1 MKKKIVV
8 GITGASGTIYGIR
21 LLEAL
26 SQDTSVE
33 PHLVMSRWAKENLA
47 VENTGYTEKEV
58 RALANVVYDD
68 RDMGAAIA
76 SGSFQH
82 DGMAI
87 VPASMKTVAG
97 IATGLAD
104 NLIARAADVTLKECR
119 PLLLVP
125 RESPFNQIHLENM
138 LKLSRMGVEIIP
150 PIPAFYNNPQ
160 TIDDLI
166 DHNTMK
172 LLDHLHL
179 SNDYSSRWQGLTAAK
194 KGNRQVE
201 HHV

>member
-1 MKKKIVV
+1 MTKKIVV
-8 GITGASGTIYGIR
+8 AITGASGTIYGLR

-26 SQDTSVE
+26 AADPSVE
-33 PHLVMSRWAKENLA
+33 THLVMSPWAKENLA
-47 VENTGYTEKEV
+47 VEATDYTEKTV
-58 RALANVVYDD
+58 RALAEVVYDD
-68 RDMGAAIA
+68 RDLGARIA

-82 DGMAI
+82 DGMVI
-87 VPASMKTVAG
+87 VPASMKTVAA

-104 NLIARAADVTLKECR
+104 NLIARAADVTLKERR
-119 PLLLVP
+119 PLLVVP

-138 LKLSRMGVEIIP
+138 LKLARMGVEIIP
-150 PIPAFYNNPQ
+150 PIPAFYNQPQ

-179 SNDYSSRWQGLTAAK
+179 SNDYSRRWQGLAAAK
-194 KGNRQVE
+194 QAARQE
-201 HHV
+201 AFHA